1 MSGHD
6 RIPPTTDETAA
17 LKARIAEL
25 EAELA
30 QHRATAAASNSAAPS
45 APNGSTSTSQ
55 TPLSRSEY
63 LRYSRQLLLPQIGLP
78 GQLALK
84 RSRVLIIGLGGLG
97 SPAALYLAGAGIGT
111 IGLVDHDIVEAS
123 NLHRQIIHR
132 TSSTGVPKVHSAAA
146 AIRELNPHV
155 QVETYPVALNPENAV
170 GIVKDWDVILD
181 CTDHPKLRYL
191 ISDAA
196 VLLGK
201 PLVSA
206 SALKLEGQLMVLND
220 PPGTGPCYRCVWPQ
234 PPPPE
239 SVVSCGEGGILGPVV
254 GVMGTMQALETIR
267 LLTRPPG
274 QTQAPAMLFFSAEAE
289 TPWRRLK
296 MRGRRKGCVACSQE
310 AIARGVLAGGKSEE
324 DYAAFC
330 GSPQQERLSAEYRVD
345 VTEARQRI
353 SIDTNNNNTTLL
365 LDVRD
370 ETQFGICSVSGSVN
384 VPFSRW
390 QQTREGLPR
399 EVETVLETEQHRDVL
414 VLCRLGNDSQIAAKR
429 LMESGMAKGNVW
441 DVKGGIREWARIA
454 PEDGVVEY

>member
-6 RIPPTTDETAA
+6 RIPSPTDETLA

-30 QHRATAAASNSAAPS
+30 QHRAAAAPPPAAAPT
-45 APNGSTSTSQ
+45 PEQ
-55 TPLSRSEY
+55 TPLSREEY

-84 RSRVLIIGLGGLG
+84 RSRVLIVGLGGLG

-111 IGLVDHDIVEAS
+111 LGLVDHDIVEVS
-123 NLHRQIIHR
+123 NLHRQIIHA
-132 TSSTGVPKVHSAAA
+132 TPKTGVPKVLSAATA
-146 AIRELNPHV
+146 VRELNPHV
-155 QVETYPVALNPENAV
+155 EVQTWAQALTPENAV
-170 GIVKDWDVILD
+170 DIMRDWDVVLD

-191 ISDAA
+191 ISDAC
-196 VLLGK
+196 VLLDK

-206 SALKLEGQLMVLND
+206 SALKMEGQLMVLND
-220 PPGTGPCYRCVWPQ
+220 PPGHGPCYRCVWPK

-267 LLTRPPG
+267 LLTRPKDQQP
-274 QTQAPAMLFFSAEAE
+274 QSPAMLFFSAYAE

-296 MRGRRKGCVACSQE
+296 MRGRRAGCVACGEE
-310 AIARGVLAGGKSEE
+310 ARKRGVLAGGSREE
-324 DYAAFC
+324 EYAAFC
-330 GSPQQERLSAEYRVD
+330 GLPNQERLPEEYRVD
-345 VTEARQRI
+345 VTEARKRR
-353 SIDTNNNNTTLL
+353 DAALL

-370 ETQFGICSVSGSVN
+370 ETQFGICNVQGSVN

-390 QQTREGLPR
+390 QAVGEGLPK
-399 EVETVLETEQHRDVL
+399 ELETLLEARHSTDVL
-414 VLCRLGNDSQIAAKR
+414 VLCRLGNDSQVAAKR
-429 LMESGMAKGNVW
+429 LMDSGMAAGKVW